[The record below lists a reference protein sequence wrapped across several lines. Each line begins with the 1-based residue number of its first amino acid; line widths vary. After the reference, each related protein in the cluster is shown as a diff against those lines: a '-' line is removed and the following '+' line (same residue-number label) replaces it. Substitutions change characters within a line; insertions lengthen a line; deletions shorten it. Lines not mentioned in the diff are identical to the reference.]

1 MRCTLNR
8 CGGGCLPAGT
18 KCGLDRRWALIV
30 AGLVATAYSACVP
43 AAGFIFDW
51 APDNP
56 SQTFNGT
63 SVTHGDVGI
72 GGQTPFLYERVTDPN
87 GVEYYHMIIGAP
99 SSGFGE
105 EIYIKLTAP
114 FTGYGSLGDVGGPS
128 DSGGTFGAPG
138 NGLDPLGAVTP
149 NVATGNTSGNPN
161 SVQLDMIVNDG
172 EISMEFLK
180 DKFDHKPVITQML
193 NAPDITSAVM
203 IDMRNSTYSDM
214 NTPGVMLNTMSLQG
228 PNVPPGQ
235 GQFDMSK
242 DGQNINVTA
251 GRYTYSSGTY
261 TYMDGGFNSGSVNWG
276 DFFDPT
282 ESNPW
287 AYPDNHP

>member
-1 MRCTLNR
+1 MRSTLNR
-8 CGGGCLPAGT
+8 CRRYRPAGT
-18 KCGLDRRWALIV
+18 RRRLDGYCVLIA
-30 AGLVATAYSACVP
+30 AGLATTVYAAGAT

-51 APDNP
+51 TPDNANP
-56 SQTFNGT
+56 TFNGT

-72 GGQTPFLYERVTDPN
+72 GGQTPFTYERVTDPN

-105 EIYIKLTAP
+105 EIYIKLTSP

-128 DSGGTFGAPG
+128 DSGGNFGAPG
-138 NGLDPLGAVTP
+138 NGGDPLGIVTT
-149 NVATGNTSGNPN
+149 NGATGNTSGNPQ
-161 SVQLDMIVNDG
+161 SVQIDMIMTDG

-180 DKFDHKPVITQML
+180 DTFDHKPVITQQI

-228 PNVPPGQ
+228 SNTPPGL

-242 DGQNINVTA
+242 DGQNTNVNA

-261 TYMDGGFNSGSVNWG
+261 TYLDGGFNSGNLNWG

-282 ESNPW
+282 MSNPW